1 MEDVKITIDL
11 DGNQAEKGL
20 QRLQA
25 SSEQAEK
32 SFRQARKGVL
42 SLDEAL
48 AEETKR
54 LDQEKASL
62 DGSSASMRKKET
74 ATRDSESATKKH
86 TEALKQHTDA
96 EKESS
101 KATEGTSS
109 SMKDLMSSA
118 KSLPG
123 PIGAVASALSNLVGV
138 AGKFIGMPILAFLGA
153 LAGAYEYVTWSM
165 RRTVE
170 GQEEL
175 DVKMSKFH
183 QRMENVKDMASY
195 VGRAL
200 FSMFDTAT
208 TAAGNLLGKVE
219 GIYEYVRSLGGG
231 AVGKVVDRIVP
242 NWMKVGGAVGRWA
255 WNRNTDDAASLQDR
269 ENKLWKERVAFM
281 TEEAELEKRISEL
294 RAKAYEHSSSS
305 AEKEAATKA
314 AIEATN
320 KLYDQ
325 KIKLAKE
332 EASIAKERLKLSD
345 TDKTAQEA
353 AAQAEAAAIALE
365 TQRANALRMLNRMD
379 SRFQNATEKDA
390 AKAAKELLKQTD
402 KLYEQQLAQDAAQAR
417 QRLDALN
424 AQEEARIAAIED
436 AGERERAEQEHQHQ
450 LRLQQIRQQEE
461 AYRKANYEEA
471 KKTYEAKNPG
481 KKYSQ
486 TSAGRNGYA
495 GASLTA
501 DQSAKIEADL
511 KKENAVYARM
521 LKERYDGELATLREY
536 VKEYG
541 SIQAQRAALTEEYD
555 AKIAKESDATRKAML
570 EHQRDDALQALNM
583 EEIRKDIN
591 WEVVFHDLD
600 KVSTDYLR
608 DLREKLQAALDM
620 GDITAKDAEVLS
632 ERILEI
638 EDKISERTNVWS
650 SLIPALKE
658 RERLTRAAVKAEEA
672 YNREKSKQVEML
684 TKQASIQ
691 NDLISKIKTATGK
704 DVTAQELS
712 QMNRDDYVKA
722 LGLDPLSKAA
732 DKARNEF
739 DRLTAA
745 NIDLTKSTQDVSAAQ
760 KLLENQQNIVKGF
773 KGGFD
778 AIMNSAVEAAGGG
791 VMGYVNVIND
801 NIQSMSDFVDNL
813 GLGET
818 EFGVAVHDFADG
830 ANSFQGAIQSL
841 AKGDIFGAINGV
853 FNGFKSWA
861 GIFGSKD
868 NTAKMQKQIE
878 KLNLHS
884 EALAAAMGSLEEA
897 FERSSVADSQQISK
911 DMQELMRSMEKD
923 AAAAMYK
930 EAEKHGAIRSSLNSS
945 VEDNKGWIA
954 AMKEVSS
961 ILGRVVKSSKDF
973 LSLTADEMAAIR
985 DWDNGGL
992 LGRILEQYRSEG
1004 GTGGRSE
1011 QLPSMILDYLNKFAG
1026 KFEEIETQATEKLTS
1041 VSFDTIVNDFASAIN
1056 DMDSTSE
1063 AFSEN
1068 FSSYLQNAVLQTQ
1081 VTDLFKGRLEEW
1093 YQMLSSYMGDDHTLD
1108 EREVAHLQ
1116 AMWDGITT
1124 DANKARDAL
1133 SRLWTDQ
1140 SDFKD
1145 YFDGLSDSVKSA
1157 LLDSEG
1163 GVEAWTENIKKMM
1176 AEALIEQNVFS
1187 DPKYTEWVED
1197 LQKRMNDIMNS
1208 QMTHAEQ
1215 EQALSQLRES
1225 SADGYKR
1232 WAEVVQQCNEAVG
1245 LSIEETDESFTELFD
1260 NLIDAITDADKSV
1273 EDWSRDFR
1281 KKLVRQIVEATL
1293 FTDEDRAA
1301 IDTANARISTMIKDG
1316 LSLTDMQQ
1324 ELDVLEGYIT
1334 KGKAAYE
1341 QLAEAWHINEVE
1353 EQKVETSFSD
1363 MRDAVLSSLTDIE
1376 NGAKDFE
1383 AKMNELLLGDI
1394 LDKFV
1399 LGNEVEVW
1407 EGNIAHVF
1415 DNFDAWLTDWEA
1427 RYSAAMDASYE
1438 SEEAREAALQ
1448 ALVDESI
1455 QVRESEAAAAESVV
1469 ERLKQSTEELGDS
1482 TFKDMADEWK
1492 SALMDMEG
1500 TTEAFAE
1507 NIKKMMAGK
1516 VIDALLETNGLT
1528 SYLDTIQG
1536 QVNAI
1541 FGGDGSLETK
1551 MSELEPVIA
1560 DMVARYEQLAPFGEQ
1575 IREWFGLTPE
1585 AENPFEGLKGSL
1597 VSALMDTESTAK
1609 DFGKQ
1614 IGATLAQEM
1623 IDSIVSEKYGEQI
1636 ESLSNALRAAIV
1648 TGDAD
1653 EITAARRALEQLY
1666 AEARKDVEAIVATQK
1681 ELEVEELS
1689 TPFSN
1694 MRDTMLSSLADMED
1708 GMESFV
1714 GSMNKLLVN
1723 DMLEKFV
1730 LNSPLT
1736 LASGT
1741 YEDFD
1746 TWLGDWERRY
1756 DEAMKMSYDTE
1767 EARQEAIQSLID
1779 ETIEARQQEAEAAAQ
1794 YTERLKESVEEVA
1807 DTTLKDLSGEWTS
1820 TLMDMDATAED
1831 WAETIGRTIAEKI
1844 INEMVVANMAQPL
1857 LDNLQ
1862 AAFNDAMSGGATW
1875 TDVIGSEQMQRSID
1889 AIKAKYPELKA
1900 VSDEILA
1907 AFGITKKG
1915 ETDEEQHPFEGLQDS
1930 LVSSLMDMESTA
1942 EQFGKDIGRTLA
1954 QKMIESILT
1963 EEYGERIST
1972 LADEL
1977 RDAIETG
1984 DANQIALARQALENI
1999 YAEAEARVS
2008 TIRETQ
2014 RELEEVN
2021 DTTFTDM
2028 RDSFLTALMDM
2039 TAGTEDWA
2047 KNITRIMTE
2056 QLVDRIV
2063 LGDKFDD
2070 YLEGI
2075 QRQYDGIM
2083 ADDSLT
2089 AEQKGAELAKIGQGV
2104 NAFAK
2109 ELQGLT
2115 ESIFSATGWNTFTEN
2130 VTTPIDNLRST
2141 FVSAL
2146 MDMTNKTEDFA
2157 NDIGKILTEAF
2168 IDKFVLGDAFDQQL
2182 EHWQQEYSKI
2192 MGGDLSEEE
2201 RAKQL
2206 KDLRNSIATAKE
2218 EYARE
2223 ANAIHELMGEVT
2235 YADQTATMNLSDKA
2249 TYEQMDQ
2256 YLGTQMATL
2265 IATEQG
2271 NDVRLQILATL
2282 QQMSGLTS
2290 PNSSVVAEIR
2300 GLVSIGNEY
2309 LLDIKRSNR
2318 EMLTQF
2324 GQRLSSIDSKLNRVL

>member
-32 SFRQARKGVL
+32 SFKQARKGVL
-42 SLDEAL
+42 SLDDAL
-48 AEETKR
+48 AEETRR
-54 LDQEKASL
+54 LEQEKESL
-62 DGSSASMRKKET
+62 DRSSASMQKKKD
-74 ATRDSESATKKH
+74 ATRESESATKKH
-86 TEALKQHTDA
+86 TETLKQHTDA
-96 EKESS
+96 QKESS
-101 KATEGTSS
+101 KATEGTSA

-118 KSLPG
+118 QSLPG
-123 PIGAVASALSNLVGV
+123 PIGAVASALSNVV
-138 AGKFIGMPILAFLGA
+138 TVSSKFIGLPILAFLA
-153 LAGAYEYVTWSM
+153 AVAGAYEYVTWSM
-165 RRTVE
+165 KRTVE

-175 DVKMSKFH
+175 DVAMSKFH

-269 ENKLWKERVAFM
+269 ENKLWEDKVKFM
-281 TEEAELEKRISEL
+281 TEEAKLEKRISEL

-345 TDKTAQEA
+345 TDKAAQEG

-365 TQRANALRMLNRMD
+365 AQRANALRMLNRMD

-402 KLYEQQLAQDAAQAR
+402 KLYEQQLAHDAAQAR

-450 LRLQQIRQQEE
+450 LRLQQIKQQEE

-471 KKTYEAKNPG
+471 KKTYEASTG

-486 TSAGRNGYA
+486 TEAGRKGYA

-501 DQSAKIEADL
+501 DQSAKIQADL
-511 KKENAVYARM
+511 EKENAVYARM
-521 LKERYDGELATLREY
+521 IRERYESELATLRDY
-536 VKEYG
+536 IKEYG
-541 SIQAQRAALTEEYD
+541 SIQEQRAALTAEYD

-583 EEIRKDIN
+583 EEVRKDIN

-608 DLREKLQAALDM
+608 DLREKLQTALDM

-684 TKQASIQ
+684 TKQAGIQ
-691 NDLISKIKTATGK
+691 NNLIAKIKTATGK

-732 DKARNEF
+732 DEARAAF
-739 DRLTAA
+739 DNLTTA
-745 NIDLTKSTQDVSAAQ
+745 NIDLTKATQDVTAAQ
-760 KLLENQQNIVKGF
+760 KLWENQQDIVKGF

-791 VMGYVNVIND
+791 VMAYVNIIND

-818 EFGVAVHDFADG
+818 EFGEAVHDFADG
-830 ANSFQGAIQSL
+830 ASSFQGAIQSL

-853 FNGFKSWA
+853 YNGFKSWVA
-861 GIFGSKD
+861 IFGSKD

-884 EALAAAMGSLEEA
+884 EALAAAMSSLEEA
-897 FERSSVADSQQISK
+897 FKTSSVADSQQISE
-911 DMQELMRSMEKD
+911 DMKALALSMEKD

-930 EAEKHGAIRSSLNSS
+930 EAEKHGALRSSLNSS

-985 DWDNGGL
+985 DWDNGDL
-992 LGRILEQYRSEG
+992 LGRILQQYRSEG

-1011 QLPSMILDYLNKFAG
+1011 QLPDMILRYINDFAG
-1026 KFEEIETQATEKLTS
+1026 KTDEIATQLTEKLTN
-1041 VSFDTIVNDFASAIN
+1041 VSFDTIVSDFTSAVSN
-1056 DMDSTSE
+1056 MDSTAE
-1063 AFSEN
+1063 DFADN
-1068 FSSYLQNAVLQTQ
+1068 FSKYLQNAVLQTQ
-1081 VTDLFKGRLEEW
+1081 VSDLFKGRLEEW
-1093 YQMLSSYMGDDHTLD
+1093 HKLLESYMGNDNTLD
-1108 EREVAHLQ
+1108 GVEVEHLKTL
-1116 AMWDGITT
+1116 WDIITN
-1124 DANKARDAL
+1124 DAIKTRDAL
-1133 SRLWTDQ
+1133 KHLWEND
-1140 SDFKD
+1140 SDYKD
-1145 YFDGLSDSVKSA
+1145 YFEGLSDSVKSA

-1163 GVEAWTENIKKMM
+1163 GVEAWTDNIKKMM

-1215 EQALSQLRES
+1215 EQALATFREE
-1225 SADGYKR
+1225 SARGYER
-1232 WAEVVQQCNEAVG
+1232 WAATIEECNKAVG
-1245 LSIEETDESFTELFD
+1245 ISNEVTDESFDEMFD
-1260 NLIDAITDADKSV
+1260 SLLDAITDADQSV
-1273 EDWSRDFR
+1273 DDWEKAFR
-1281 KKLVRQIVEATL
+1281 KKLVRQIVEATF
-1293 FTDEDRAA
+1293 FTDEDLNDIKGAS
-1301 IDTANARISTMIKDG
+1301 ARIGDAIKEG
-1316 LSLTDMQQ
+1316 LSLDVVQQ
-1324 ELDVLEGYIT
+1324 DIDILEGYIT
-1334 KGKAAYE
+1334 RGKEAYE
-1341 QLAEAWHINEVE
+1341 QLAEAWKLNDEAAI
-1353 EQKVETSFSD
+1353 ETPFSNL
-1363 MRDAVLSSLTDIE
+1363 RDSVIDSLTDIE
-1376 NGAKDFE
+1376 KGAESFVENMNQLILHDLIDNVVLSGEVMRKNADGSETGFE
-1383 AKMNELLLGDI
+1383 NY
-1394 LDKFV
+1394 
-1399 LGNEVEVW
+1399 N
-1407 EGNIAHVF
+1407 
-1415 DNFDAWLTDWEA
+1415 AWLADWEK
-1427 RYSAAMDASYE
+1427 RYAETMKRSYE
-1438 SEEAREAALQ
+1438 SEQAREDALQ

-1455 QVRESEAAAAESVV
+1455 QVREYEAEAAEDIVKRFGKAAE
-1469 ERLKQSTEELGDS
+1469 
-1482 TFKDMADEWK
+1482 
-1492 SALMDMEG
+1492 
-1500 TTEAFAE
+1500 
-1507 NIKKMMAGK
+1507 
-1516 VIDALLETNGLT
+1516 
-1528 SYLDTIQG
+1528 
-1536 QVNAI
+1536 
-1541 FGGDGSLETK
+1541 
-1551 MSELEPVIA
+1551 ELE
-1560 DMVARYEQLAPFGEQ
+1560 E
-1575 IREWFGLTPE
+1575 T
-1585 AENPFEGLKGSL
+1585 NPFEGLQDSL
-1597 VSALMDTESTAK
+1597 VSALMNMDSTAESLGK
-1609 DFGKQ
+1609 D
-1614 IGATLAQEM
+1614 IGSKLAEEM
-1623 IDSIVSEKYGEQI
+1623 INSIVADKYKDAI
-1636 ESLSNALRAAIV
+1636 EALMNDLRASIV
-1648 TGDAD
+1648 TGDAN
-1653 EITAARRALEQLY
+1653 EILKARKALEDLY
-1666 AEARKDVEAIVATQK
+1666 NEANADVASIRDTMK
-1681 ELEVEELS
+1681 ELEVEEFS
-1689 TPFSN
+1689 TPFSD
-1694 MRDTMLSSLADMED
+1694 MRDTILSSLSDVENGA
-1708 GMESFV
+1708 ESFV
-1714 GSMNKLLVN
+1714 KEMNRLLTN
-1723 DMLEKFV
+1723 DMLDKFV
-1730 LNSPLT
+1730 LSSPLS
-1736 LASGT
+1736 LSSGM
-1741 YEDFD
+1741 YADFD
-1746 TWLGDWERRY
+1746 TWLDDWEHRY
-1756 DEAMKMSYDTE
+1756 AEAVQTAYASDEARE
-1767 EARQEAIQSLID
+1767 EALQVLID
-1779 ETIEARQQEAEAAAQ
+1779 EAIEAREKEAEAAVQ
-1794 YTERLKESVEEVA
+1794 YTERLKEVAKEVA
-1807 DTTLKDLSGEWTS
+1807 DTTIQDLSGNWTS
-1820 TLMDMDATAED
+1820 MLMDMDATAED
-1831 WAETIGRTIAEKI
+1831 WAETIGKTIAEKI

-1875 TDVIGSEQMQRSID
+1875 TDVIGSEQMQQAID
-1889 AIKAKYPELKA
+1889 ATKAKYPELKA
-1900 VSDEILA
+1900 VADEILA

-1915 ETDEEQHPFEGLQDS
+1915 EEPEVEHPFEGLQES
-1930 LVSSLMDMESTA
+1930 LVTSLMDMESTA
-1942 EQFGKDIGRTLA
+1942 ESFGKDIGRTLA
-1954 QKMIESILT
+1954 QKMIESILAD
-1963 EEYGERIST
+1963 EYGERIST
-1972 LADEL
+1972 LADNL
-1977 RDAIETG
+1977 RDAIATG

-2021 DTTFTDM
+2021 DTTFTGM
-2028 RDSFLTALMDM
+2028 RDSFLSALMDM

-2075 QRQYDGIM
+2075 QRQYDAIM

-2115 ESIFSATGWNTFTEN
+2115 ESIFSATGWNTFTES

-2235 YADQTATMNLSDKA
+2235 YADQTATMNMSDKA

-2256 YLGTQMATL
+2256 YLGTQMAVL

-2271 NDVRLQILATL
+2271 NDIRQQILATL

-2290 PNSSVVAEIR
+2290 PDSSVVAEIR